1 MIYAYTHT
9 HTHTHTHTYINRHI
23 YINRVP
29 GTKFD
34 HMSRILGNHLFKKHI
49 VFLLFLPYLS
59 RGDVFRRTRENIHI
73 IIYVKV
79 TVP

>member
-1 MIYAYTHT
+1 MLTEFL
-9 HTHTHTHTYINRHI
+9 
-23 YINRVP
+23 
-29 GTKFD
+29 GTRFD
-34 HMSRILGNHLFKKHI
+34 YGSRILGNNLFKIYI

-79 TVP
+79 TVS

>member
-1 MIYAYTHT
+1 MHAHT
-9 HTHTHTHTYINRHI
+9 HI
-23 YINRVP
+23 YINIHIYILTEFL
-29 GTKFD
+29 GTRFD
-34 HMSRILGNHLFKKHI
+34 HVSRILGNHLFKKYI

-59 RGDVFRRTRENIHI
+59 RGHVFRRTRENIHI

>member
-1 MIYAYTHT
+1 MHTYTHT
-9 HTHTHTHTYINRHI
+9 HTHI
-23 YINRVP
+23 YILTSIYILTEFL
-29 GTKFD
+29 GTMFD
-34 HMSRILGNHLFKKHI
+34 HVNRNHLLNKYI

-59 RGDVFRRTRENIHI
+59 RSDVFRRTRENIHI

>member
-1 MIYAYTHT
+1 MLTEFLGT
-9 HTHTHTHTYINRHI
+9 
-23 YINRVP
+23 RV
-29 GTKFD
+29 D
-34 HMSRILGNHLFKKHI
+34 DVSRILGNNLFKIYI

-79 TVP
+79 TVS